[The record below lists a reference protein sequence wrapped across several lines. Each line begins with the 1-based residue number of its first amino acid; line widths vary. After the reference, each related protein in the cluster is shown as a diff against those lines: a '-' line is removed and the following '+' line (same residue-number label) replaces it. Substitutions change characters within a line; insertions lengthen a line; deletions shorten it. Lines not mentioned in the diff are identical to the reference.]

1 MNSDNGR
8 SEASLPDGAAHF
20 FSSADEAARGLRAA
34 LDGTKFGRIDD
45 WRADVIRA
53 LRSVLESDALPAPSM
68 VAGPPGM
75 SGETPENS
83 ALHYR
88 IAWEII
94 RHFGLRETRDDA
106 ATFTRGMLLDLW
118 DMWWRAAG
126 NEMPG
131 EEARRPEEVL
141 PLGDGEGRVVEPA
154 LIRDAYSTCDSDLAI
169 LLSPGRAVRD
179 QGSPDGDVERGLTRQ
194 IDWQLRRLCQSN
206 DPFCRSD
213 RAVLYELLRMHQ
225 LLLSEVEW
233 KLPVD
238 SVERLVE
245 DAREFSDSIAT
256 FGETPLP
263 RVSDAVFLNEM
274 KENMD
279 DGDER
284 ECTRIVDALL
294 VIFAESSNGPDRSLE
309 TLPNRL
315 REAAESLGFLSQSDD
330 GSLGD
335 EKFEAI
341 VRRMLLFWA
350 ARSCILRHALN
361 DLLEYGFPVF
371 GRELTETEPP
381 PAFPKGTATGCDCWI
396 AVIGHRRAGKTSFM
410 NALTAALLPDD
421 ADLDD
426 KANLGEY
433 WSKSKAQ
440 LLMTSAFSEARTRA
454 DALKESKGLEEGMLG
469 PWLMGKAQPTTT
481 TVESR
486 NMIDVDTAYLARI
499 RFFDLAGEHMY
510 NDATGNPDIHVQRM
524 LEDRRPAATI
534 IIDDNNPART
544 AEEESRAAKRRTS
557 PKTPDD
563 GMRDSDRTKYLDLVQ
578 DRSAPIYIIVNKC
591 DYFLEEYVGDAE
603 REMRESLN
611 YTHEEPPDEYDV
623 EHEAANIPFFSLRDI
638 DLRGDA
644 VNHQS
649 VIERLRDLPSLARR
663 PHYSQRVMRDLRRLD
678 WLFDGLLE
686 RGARDITLVHLVL
699 KRDGRRQPEEFSGL
713 RVFWKEIETRL
724 VNSTKHDRR
733 QALRSLL
740 VDVPVE
746 MEKRATD
753 AFGVFNGDWWKIAAT
768 GTGSQPERSEGF
780 RSVSQRVKKK
790 IDAYETRRSS
800 GEEVRSRVQA
810 AGTLRSFRELLERLV
825 LESSGGDKSMD
836 DVAGRLMLD
845 LDGIVGFLLERRG
858 FHDKLRE
865 GIDQLLLEMGIN
877 PELQLKDIGALASVR
892 QTTDEERRRV
902 KSLLKTLEHEL
913 PKLATDEKLKLDE
926 SGSLTEELRRL
937 LGAVVQGDAGGEGSK
952 GGGRRVKYD
961 FREGAMRPFGSSAG
975 SPLLDGSLSI
985 DERNRLSELAT
996 TRNQSIREAI
1006 FSTVGEAEPGLLVR
1020 SLYNVVQSQRLPTA
1034 SRYPALTLRQGELDF
1049 CRVRVL
1055 SESPLLPLSDEFRST
1070 ALEVLKSLLE
1080 ADEVNQKFD
1089 DNVVANAG
1097 IAEAI
1102 HGALSDFQ
1110 LKPAAELIAGRDG
1123 QEGEGGGDGVEPVVK
1138 RLTELEGGL
1147 SRCLSRGYLYMP
1159 GKRKEELQEVWQE
1172 HQDLWNASYPGS
1184 ARAPSKGLRIGRRRL
1199 HDAVSRISA
1208 RKELIAEFQRA
1219 VNAARSSNDGIAGED
1234 AFVRKIFRNRSR
1246 TVLGNARE
1254 LLDTDL
1260 TVPRKLI
1267 DLRIMRR
1274 LLIGRYVVRY
1284 LQIADWIN
1292 TACEVAERDK
1302 NTKVEEE
1309 LRKARAALRR
1319 MSMCIDEAQK
1329 EAELLRNRTMGD
1341 DIGSPGF
1348 DHLQVTD
1355 NDSFLRLDDNSSN
1368 WKALVEALGLVEFD
1382 TDENGPQPHPI
1393 WGGPQ

>member
-8 SEASLPDGAAHF
+8 PESSLPDGATHF
-20 FSSADEAARGLRAA
+20 FAGADEAVHGLRAA
-34 LDGTKFGRIDD
+34 LDGTKSERIDD
-45 WRADVIRA
+45 WRAGVIRA
-53 LRSVLESDALPAPSM
+53 LRSVIESDALPAPSM
-68 VAGPPGM
+68 EAGLPGM
-75 SGETPENS
+75 FGETPENS

-94 RHFGLRETRDDA
+94 RHFRLRDTRDDA
-106 ATFTRGMLLDLW
+106 ATLSRGMLLDLW

-126 NEMPG
+126 NEKPG

-141 PLGDGEGRVVEPA
+141 PLDDGEGRVVEPA

-169 LLSPGRAVRD
+169 LLSPQRAVRD
-179 QGSPDGDVERGLTRQ
+179 HASAVDVEGRLTKQ

-206 DPFCRSD
+206 NPLCMSD
-213 RAVLYELLRMHQ
+213 RAVLYELLRLHQ
-225 LLLSEVEW
+225 LLLFDVEW

-238 SVERLVE
+238 SVGRLVE
-245 DAREFSDSIAT
+245 DAKEFNDSIAT

-263 RVSDAVFLNEM
+263 GVSDAVFLNEV
-274 KENMD
+274 KENMG
-279 DGDER
+279 DGHER

-294 VIFAESSNGPDRSLE
+294 VIFAESSNGPDCGLE
-309 TLPNRL
+309 TLPGRL
-315 REAAESLGFLSQSDD
+315 RKAALSLEFLNDSDD
-330 GSLGD
+330 GSFGD

-341 VRRMLLFWA
+341 VRRMLQFWA
-350 ARSCILRHALN
+350 TRSRILRHALN
-361 DLLEYGFPVF
+361 DLLEYEFLDS
-371 GRELTETEPP
+371 GREWTETKSP
-381 PAFPKGTATGCDCWI
+381 PAFPRGPATGCDCWI

-426 KANLGEY
+426 ETKLGEF

-454 DALKESKGLEEGMLG
+454 DALKESKGLEEGLLG
-469 PWLMGKAQPTTT
+469 PWLTGQVQPTTT

-510 NDATGNPDIHVQRM
+510 DDATGNPDIHVQRM
-524 LEDRRPAATI
+524 LEDRKPAATI
-534 IIDDNNPART
+534 IVDDNNPTRT
-544 AEEESRAAKRRTS
+544 AEDESRASKRKTS

-603 REMRESLN
+603 REMRESLS
-611 YTHEEPPDEYDV
+611 YTHDEPPAEYDV
-623 EHEAANIPFFSLRDI
+623 EHEADNIPFFSLRDI
-638 DLRGDA
+638 DLRGEG
-644 VNHQS
+644 VNHQT

-663 PHYSQRVMRDLRRLD
+663 PHYSQRVIRDLKRLD

-699 KRDGRRQPEEFSGL
+699 KRDGRRKPEEFSGL

-724 VNSTKHDRR
+724 VNSTKNERR

-740 VDVPVE
+740 VDLPVE
-746 MEKRATD
+746 MEESATD
-753 AFGVFNGDWWKIAAT
+753 AFGVFDGDWWKIAET

-780 RSVSQRVKKK
+780 RSVSLRVRRK

-800 GEEVRSRVQA
+800 KEEDRNRVQA
-810 AGTLRSFRELLERLV
+810 AGALRSFQDLLERLV

-845 LDGIVGFLLERRG
+845 LDGILGFLLERRG

-892 QTTDEERRRV
+892 QTTSEERHRV
-902 KSLLKTLEHEL
+902 ESLVKKLEHEL
-913 PKLATDEKLKLDE
+913 PKLAIDEKLQLDD
-926 SGSLTEELRRL
+926 SGTLTEELRRL
-937 LGAVVQGDAGGEGSK
+937 LGAVVQGDAGGEGNK
-952 GGGRRVKYD
+952 EEGRRVKYD

-975 SPLLDGSLSI
+975 SPLLDGSLSL
-985 DERNRLSELAT
+985 DERDRLSEVAAA
-996 TRNQSIREAI
+996 RNQSIREAI

-1020 SLYNVVQSQRLPTA
+1020 CLYNVVQSQRLPTA

-1055 SESPLLPLSDEFRST
+1055 SESPLLPLSDKFRST

-1080 ADEVNQKFD
+1080 ADKVNQEFD

-1102 HGALSDFQ
+1102 HGALSGFH
-1110 LKPAAELIAGRDG
+1110 LKPVVELIAGRDG
-1123 QEGEGGGDGVEPVVK
+1123 QEGEDGGDGVESVVK
-1138 RLTELEGGL
+1138 SLTELEGGL
-1147 SRCLSRGYLYMP
+1147 SRWLSRGYLYKP
-1159 GKRKEELQEVWQE
+1159 GKRREELQEVWQE
-1172 HQDLWNASYPGS
+1172 HQDLWSASDPGS
-1184 ARAPSKGLRIGRRRL
+1184 ARAPFKGLRIGRRRL

-1208 RKELIAEFQRA
+1208 RKELLAEFQRA
-1219 VNAARSSNDGIAGED
+1219 VNAARSPNDGIASED
-1234 AFVRKIFRNRSR
+1234 GFVRKIFRNRSR
-1246 TVLGNARE
+1246 TVLGNARA

-1302 NTKVEEE
+1302 NTEVEEE

-1319 MSMCIDEAQK
+1319 MNMCIDEAQK
-1329 EAELLRNRTMGD
+1329 EAESLRNRTMGD

-1348 DHLQVTD
+1348 DHLHVTG
-1355 NDSFLRLDDNSSN
+1355 NDSFLRFDDNSSN
-1368 WKALVEALGLVEFD
+1368 WKALVEALGLVEIG
-1382 TDENGPQPHPI
+1382 TEENGAKSHPI